1 MVKVATLRMSS
12 PINCMNRSDILVPV
26 NLEKDSLEGLK
37 FAAHLASEM
46 SLHATLLHVVELNI
60 FPLDRHVYEE
70 VTEESKRRLQNIA
83 GLLPGNFPR
92 LSVRIGKPYTEIV
105 AEARDSGVELIV
117 MGAPKNN
124 HRRWPFRSTNVERV
138 VRGAPCQTLVVP
150 KPWRATAAHYRLP
163 APLFDRTHREVMVQ

>member
-1 MVKVATLRMSS
+1 
-12 PINCMNRSDILVPV
+12 MNRSDILVPV
-26 NLEKDSLEGLK
+26 NLEKDSLDGMK
-37 FAAHLASEM
+37 FAVHVADEL

-60 FPLDRHVYEE
+60 FPLDRRIYDE
-70 VTEESKRRLQNIA
+70 VCLEYQRRLENIA
-83 GLLPGNFPR
+83 GCLPGNFRR
-92 LSVRIGKPYTEIV
+92 LRVRIGRPHKEIV

-138 VRGAPCQTLVVP
+138 VRDAPCRTLIIP
-150 KPWRATAAHYRLP
+150 EPWRARSEHYHLP